1 MEIKVLGPGC
11 KNCQKLEEEVNEAV
25 RETGVS
31 VEIIKVK
38 DMGQIMMAG
47 IMRTPGLVING
58 KVKSFGRMPS
68 TAEIKRWIE
77 EEK

>member
-11 KNCQKLEEEVNEAV
+11 KNCEKLEEEVNEAV
-25 RETGVS
+25 RETGVNAE
-31 VEIIKVK
+31 VIKVK

-58 KVKSFGRMPS
+58 KVKSFGRIPS
-68 TAEIKRWIE
+68 TSEIKRWIE